1 MGILIFLC
9 WDISMAGM
17 TRAEIALVYKRGIG
31 FKESRERPCC
41 YSGVYEPDRFSV
53 GRGCHPGRFN
63 IEKDKLTLLE
73 ALSMAGDLTVY
84 GKRENVLVQREEN
97 GKTCTGQPEF
107 GI

>member
-1 MGILIFLC
+1 
-9 WDISMAGM
+9 M
-17 TRAEIALVYKRGIG
+17 TRAEIASYIKEELVSKNLVKDPVVTVE
-31 FKESRERPCC
+31 FMNLT
-41 YSGVYEPDRFSV
+41 VSV
-53 GRGCHPGRFN
+53 LGEVATPGRFN

-97 GKTCTGQPEF
+97 GEKKPVSGQPEF